1 MKEGGS
7 ICTKYGVLLI
17 HDEVM
22 NGVGQAGIFLAS
34 NHFEDVQPYIGV
46 LAKGVAAGYTPIRVI
61 PISDYIFNSIK

>member
-1 MKEGGS
+1 MKEVDS

-22 NGVGQAGIFLAS
+22 NGVGQACIFLAS

-46 LAKGVAAGYTPIRVI
+46 LATGVAAGCTPIRVI
-61 PISDYIFNSIK
+61 LISDYIFNSIK

>member
-1 MKEGGS
+1 MKEVDS

-46 LAKGVAAGYTPIRVI
+46 LAKGVTAGYTPIGVI
-61 PISDYIFNSIK
+61 LISDYIFKFY

>member
-1 MKEGGS
+1 MKEVDS

-34 NHFEDVQPYIGV
+34 NHFEDAQPYTGM

-61 PISDYIFNSIK
+61 LISDYIFNSIK